1 MTEMHHGADTA
12 VTAKSTVKSIKT
24 RPPTNANEDEGV

>member
-1 MTEMHHGADTA
+1 MTEMHHGSDT
-12 VTAKSTVKSIKT
+12 VTAKSTVKSVKT